1 MEHPLIND
9 VGNLT
14 EEELHQKVNELTKK
28 YMTAQRLGNASLC
41 NQIGMALET
50 YRNKLQE
57 KYRQQH
63 TNDDDFDGKIDVS

>member
-14 EEELHQKVNELTKK
+14 EEELQNKVSELTKK
-28 YMTAQRLGNASLC
+28 YMTAQRMGNAHLC
-41 NQIGMALET
+41 QQISMALET

-57 KYRQQH
+57 KYRMKKS
-63 TNDDDFDGKIDVS
+63 DDDFDDKIDVS